1 MTLYDVYGECLQLT
15 NMTTAMAAAATRG
28 HGTIQVVIH
37 NGGSGDHE
45 DHKDVFYHNKG
56 GGDCEG
62 NEGNEWINERSIDKK
77 KEDATLGSL
86 KSFEALRASLSLS
99 PMS

>member
-1 MTLYDVYGECLQLT
+1 MPYRPTLPYRAYNIGGCLGAGFHCIFITNTMTLYDVYGECLQLT

-56 GGDCEG
+56 GGDREG
-62 NEGNEWINERSIDKK
+62 NEGNE
-77 KEDATLGSL
+77 
-86 KSFEALRASLSLS
+86 
-99 PMS
+99 